1 MPFPQTPRQT
11 YSKNPIQDVIC
22 QVRFPTILEIS
33 ARPPAD
39 FQNLVRQDYPLF
51 REGRPAPSGIMQ
63 GLPNEIAQLVE
74 GLSARGAPTV
84 PEYKFL
90 TSDNDKSISFT
101 QDFLA
106 YTSETYDRWENF
118 SAEFQYAEAAFKDT
132 YGPAFYSRVGL
143 RYRNVVDRGEL
154 GLEDYRWGDLFN
166 PEFIG
171 VLGAES
177 LGETVEETRTQIL
190 LKLSG
195 VSGVVRIQHGIVNK
209 NEGGDQPVYSIDAD
223 FYSVDRTE
231 TDDVRQILDRFNRRA
246 GDFFRWAISGTL
258 RDALGPTDLEGIV

>member
-1 MPFPQTPRQT
+1 MPFPHTPRET

-39 FQNLVRQDYPLF
+39 FQNLIRKDYPLF
-51 REGRPAPSGIMQ
+51 QEGRPGPSGVMH
-63 GLPNEIAQLVE
+63 GLPDEIAQLVE
-74 GLSARGAPTV
+74 GLSAKSAPTV

-90 TSDNDKSISFT
+90 TSDNNKSITLT

-106 YTSETYDRWENF
+106 YTIETYDRWENF
-118 SAEFQYAEAAFKDT
+118 SAGFQYAEAAFKET

-143 RYRNVVDRGEL
+143 RYRNIVDLDEL

-177 LGETVEETRTQIL
+177 LGEAVGESRTQIL

-195 VSGVVRIQHGIVNK
+195 VSGVVRIQHGIANK
-209 NEGGDQPVYSIDAD
+209 SESDHHPAYLIDAD

-231 TDDVRQILDRFNRRA
+231 IDDVRQILDRFNRRA